1 MRVKQLVVLFFQFSK
16 SPCSSDEAACSLCP
30 SLLAGAVRSSDG
42 VLLEWGTLGRLAGSE
57 GRRVG
62 SDLVVGEEV
71 LGGGGVLL
79 VVVVV

>member
-1 MRVKQLVVLFFQFSK
+1 MGS
-16 SPCSSDEAACSLCP
+16 C
-30 SLLAGAVRSSDG
+30 LAGAERSPDG

-57 GRRVG
+57 DGRVG
-62 SDLVVGEEV
+62 RDLVVGEEV